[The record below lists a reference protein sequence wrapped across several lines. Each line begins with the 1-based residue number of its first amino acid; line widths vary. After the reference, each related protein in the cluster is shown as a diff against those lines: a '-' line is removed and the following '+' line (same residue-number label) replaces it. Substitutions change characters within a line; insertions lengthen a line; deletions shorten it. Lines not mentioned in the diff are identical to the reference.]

1 MSSVLRDLFKTVRD
15 TLVLSLLVYIIVTPE
30 VYGRWKAN
38 AELAFYKQAEILNMW
53 VE

>member
-1 MSSVLRDLFKTVRD
+1 MLRDVFKTFRD
-15 TLVLSLLVYIIVTPE
+15 MVILGLLTYLIVTPE

-38 AELAFYKQAEILNMW
+38 AELAFYKQAEIINMW